1 MVNKEYF
8 GEGRNI
14 EFKREIP
21 SNHEKFLKDII
32 AFSNSTGGQVI
43 VGIEDETCKVYG
55 IGEQSPFKLSDSISN
70 MISDGC
76 TPQIEPD
83 ISIQTVEDKTILV
96 VDVTPGKFRPY
107 YLASKGKETSAYIR
121 INGTS
126 RPADARKL
134 QELELEGQNI
144 SYDALQKIGSEY
156 DEKKAL
162 DLCRKMKQIALDSCQ
177 TEEEKLAV
185 KDMTLEKLHD
195 FGVLCRVG
203 RNPYPTHAFDL
214 LTDNTNKAAKVQCA
228 LFKGKTRDIFI
239 DKKEFNGPIYEQVDD
254 AYHFV
259 LRHIN
264 MGAEIEGEY
273 RKDVY
278 ELPISAIR
286 EMIANAVLHRSYLD
300 KSCVQV
306 CLYDDRLEVLSPGML
321 YGGLD
326 LETAKLGKSTCRN
339 EAIAEAFH
347 YMHIVEAWGT
357 GLPRI
362 VNRCKEYGLPN
373 PLFEEL
379 GNGFKVS
386 IFRKVSNAPEII
398 SNALKNV
405 SNDLKSVSIVSE
417 DVSNAL
423 KFVSNAPKIVSNAF
437 DVYLPLLKEA
447 KVSNTFINNM
457 KLVFE
462 QCGPGIPFGQ
472 MNVMEWLNCSK
483 SKATN
488 IMNAMKA
495 AKVIEKVTGLGPGKY
510 EFVKV
515 IEDVKIV

>member
-1 MVNKEYF
+1 MESGILLGAWGEAQHEYDLLWKAGEIMVNKEYF
-8 GEGRNI
+8 GEGKNI
-14 EFKREIP
+14 EFKSEIP

-43 VGIEDETCKVYG
+43 LGIEDETGIVYG

-70 MISDGC
+70 MISDAC

-83 ISIQTVEDKTILV
+83 ISIQTLENKTILV
-96 VDVTPGKFRPY
+96 IDVVPGKFRPY
-107 YLASKGKETSAYIR
+107 YLLSKGKETSTYIR

-126 RPADARKL
+126 RPADARKM
-134 QELELEGQNI
+134 QELELEGQNV
-144 SYDALQKIGSEY
+144 SYDTLPEIGCEY

-162 DLCRKMKQIALDSCQ
+162 NLCKKMKQIAVDSCE
-177 TEEEKLAV
+177 TEEEKLVV

-214 LTDNTNKAAKVQCA
+214 LTDNRNKASKVQCA

-239 DKKEFNGPIYEQVDD
+239 DKKEFSGPIYEQVDD

-259 LRHIN
+259 LRHID

-306 CLYDDRLEVLSPGML
+306 CLYDDRMEVLSPGML
-321 YGGLD
+321 YDGLD

-339 EAIAEAFH
+339 EAIAEVFH

-362 VNRCKEYGLPN
+362 INRCKEYGLPE
-373 PLFEEL
+373 PLFEEF
-379 GNGFKVS
+379 GNGFKVT
-386 IFRKVSNAPEII
+386 IFRKVSNE
-398 SNALKNV
+398 SK
-405 SNDLKSVSIVSE
+405 K
-417 DVSNAL
+417 
-423 KFVSNAPKIVSNAF
+423 VSNAPKKVSNESEKVSNGF
-437 DVYLPLLKEA
+437 EKYLPLFTKIG
-447 KVSNTFINNM
+447 VTDVFIRNIEQ
-457 KLVFE
+457 VFV
-462 QCGPGIPFGQ
+462 QCGIGVPFGQ
-472 MNVMEWLNCSK
+472 MNVMKWLNCSK

-488 IMNAMKA
+488 IMNAMKK
-495 AKVIEKVTGLGPGKY
+495 AKVIKKVAGLGPGKY
-510 EFVKV
+510 EFV
-515 IEDVKIV
+515 EM